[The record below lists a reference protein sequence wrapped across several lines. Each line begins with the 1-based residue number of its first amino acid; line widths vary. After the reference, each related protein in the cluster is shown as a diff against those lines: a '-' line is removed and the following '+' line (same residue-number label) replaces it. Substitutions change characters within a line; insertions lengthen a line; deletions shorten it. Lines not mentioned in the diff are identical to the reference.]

1 MWALIKEWDFPSG
14 YGNHAWISDSHL
26 SYITISTWEG
36 NMYLSISIEIGCQ
49 ILPIANYTTTFL
61 IMKVVSFGNGNRNL
75 FITVGQESTFSI
87 LGQFSHYCL
96 VVVIMNQV
104 KKWKEKQD
112 AIITLTS
119 YLLQTRHSC
128 WRIFLC
134 FNWAFHDK
142 LHFSRNT
149 SQFVSISYINNK
161 LYL

>member
-1 MWALIKEWDFPSG
+1 
-14 YGNHAWISDSHL
+14 
-26 SYITISTWEG
+26 
-36 NMYLSISIEIGCQ
+36 MYLSISIEIGCQ

-128 WRIFLC
+128 
-134 FNWAFHDK
+134 
-142 LHFSRNT
+142 
-149 SQFVSISYINNK
+149 
-161 LYL
+161 